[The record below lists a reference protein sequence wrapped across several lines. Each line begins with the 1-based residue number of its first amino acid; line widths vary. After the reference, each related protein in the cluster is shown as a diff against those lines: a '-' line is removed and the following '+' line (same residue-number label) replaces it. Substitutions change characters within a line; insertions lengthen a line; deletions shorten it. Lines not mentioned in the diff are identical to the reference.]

1 MTDVRLEPSPV
12 AQMERMLAGHF
23 VAQILHVAAVL
34 GIADHIAAG
43 RTTLD
48 QIATATSTRT
58 QFLDRLLL
66 ALASIGVILKTSEG
80 DFTLTPL
87 GGTLKADSPVS
98 LRDKA
103 IFEASAP
110 IWGATAGLVDAVRE
124 GSQPFGTL
132 HKATLYQYLA
142 RNSDLASVF
151 NRFMTA
157 QSKLHNMAI
166 VEAYDFTGLRT
177 IVDVGGGHGA
187 TLAAILDRYPES
199 NGILFDLPEVMAGA
213 SFEKLALS
221 GRCRATGGDMLSSV
235 PEGGDVYVIKRV
247 MMDKTDD
254 NAVKVLRNC
263 LAAMNDRG
271 RVLVIDP
278 MLPEANEPH
287 PNWLTDILM
296 MAVTNGRCRTRDQ
309 FQAIFDAA
317 GLKLTRVIATPSP
330 NFIVEGIHN

>member
-1 MTDVRLEPSPV
+1 MTDVRLEPGPV

-34 GIADHIAAG
+34 GIADHISAG

-66 ALASIGVILKTSEG
+66 VLASLGAILKTSDG

-87 GGTLKADSPVS
+87 GETLKTDSPVS

-110 IWGATAGLVDAVRE
+110 IWDAMAGLVDEVCE
-124 GSQPFGTL
+124 GSQPFSTL
-132 HKATLYQYLA
+132 HKGSLYQYLA

-177 IVDVGGGHGA
+177 MTPCCPRPTSRI
-187 TLAAILDRYPES
+187 R
-199 NGILFDLPEVMAGA
+199 
-213 SFEKLALS
+213 
-221 GRCRATGGDMLSSV
+221 TG
-235 PEGGDVYVIKRV
+235 
-247 MMDKTDD
+247 
-254 NAVKVLRNC
+254 LRTS
-263 LAAMNDRG
+263 L
-271 RVLVIDP
+271 
-278 MLPEANEPH
+278 
-287 PNWLTDILM
+287 
-296 MAVTNGRCRTRDQ
+296 
-309 FQAIFDAA
+309 
-317 GLKLTRVIATPSP
+317 
-330 NFIVEGIHN
+330 